1 MKQKGATN
9 RMNKRH
15 ITRDEW
21 TQFYTVSQPSQ
32 SNPSLQGR
40 ILAHVA
46 FCKECALIYKGA
58 RTLKKTPANA
68 FSVLGWNN
76 YEDIDSA
83 YLAVA
88 SDSQLNKRENQTGYI
103 SVEIDGQ
110 EGIFRFVDDSVITKG
125 CANKYALNIEDDGF
139 TLRDDFDAMI
149 LTIRDGKLILRL
161 EEDSIHAQGV
171 LRTLEK
177 TKSLEKEGNMYIVA
191 LPQNALCFLEITLS
205 E

>member
-1 MKQKGATN
+1 
-9 RMNKRH
+9 MNKQH

-21 TQFYTVSQPSQ
+21 IQFYAASQPSQ

-40 ILAHVA
+40 VLAHVA

-58 RTLKKTPANA
+58 RTLKNATANA

-76 YEDIDSA
+76 HEDIDSA

-88 SDSQLNKRENQTGYI
+88 SDSQLNKRETQTGYI

-110 EGIFRFVDDSVITKG
+110 EGLFRFVDDSVTTKG
-125 CANKYALNIEDDGF
+125 CANKYALNTEDDGL
-139 TLRDDFDAMI
+139 TLRDDFDAVI

-161 EEDSIHAQGV
+161 EDGSIHAQGV
-171 LRTLEK
+171 LHTLEK
-177 TKSLEKEGNMYIVA
+177 TQSLEKAGNMYIVA